1 MRIAQLALL
10 SSIWLAGAAL
20 PAQANIL
27 IQIDQSTQ
35 RMSVDV
41 DGQHL
46 YDWRVSTGRPGYDT
60 PNGAFRPNRMDADHF
75 SQEYDNAPMPN
86 AIFFDLHGHAIHGSY
101 DPVGHPAASHG
112 CVRLDPANAATLFD
126 LVKQEGMANTT
137 VEITGDVT
145 VALRNSKSAPRM
157 KTARRQPLP
166 SEPDATWD
174 DDAQQ
179 LGSDDGYGYAPQP
192 GRQQG
197 YPAYRYYPPPQ
208 QGWNWNDGDGGL
220 DGWRNGRPE

>member
-1 MRIAQLALL
+1 MRGAKLALF

-27 IQIDQSTQ
+27 IQVDQSTQ
-35 RMSVDV
+35 RMTVEV
-41 DGQHL
+41 DGERL

-112 CVRLDPANAATLFD
+112 CVRLDPENAAKLFD
-126 LVKQEGMANTT
+126 LVNEQGMANTT
-137 VEITGDVT
+137 VEIAGDVT
-145 VALRNSKSAPRM
+145 VALRNAKSQPRVRA
-157 KTARRQPLP
+157 ARRSRQPSDP
-166 SEPDATWD
+166 SVGRDE
-174 DDAQQ
+174 DAQL
-179 LGSDDGYGYAPQP
+179 LGAFDENRYA
-192 GRQQG
+192 
-197 YPAYRYYPPPQ
+197 PPPQ
-208 QGWNWNDGDGGL
+208 PSYSSYGYFTTPNT
-220 DGWRNGRPE
+220 PY

>member
-1 MRIAQLALL
+1 MRGAKLALF

-27 IQIDQSTQ
+27 IQVDQSTQ
-35 RMSVDV
+35 RMTVEV
-41 DGQHL
+41 DGERL

-112 CVRLDPANAATLFD
+112 CVRLDPENAAKLFD
-126 LVKQEGMANTT
+126 LVNEQGMANTT
-137 VEITGDVT
+137 VEIAGDVT
-145 VALRNSKSAPRM
+145 VALRNAKSQPRVRD
-157 KTARRQPLP
+157 ARR
-166 SEPDATWD
+166 
-174 DDAQQ
+174 
-179 LGSDDGYGYAPQP
+179 
-192 GRQQG
+192 
-197 YPAYRYYPPPQ
+197 
-208 QGWNWNDGDGGL
+208 
-220 DGWRNGRPE
+220 